1 MCFSL
6 LSDYTPIILV
16 SGGVAAVAWLF
27 AILLKSAPIVG
38 SPMSKILK
46 GISIFGFFVGLL
58 LLFTGAAIWSAGVWD
73 IATKCLL
80 LITGLSLFLKPLR
93 QLPWAT
99 LFGLI
104 IGLVSVFLAYS
115 YFPIPEIVFNISST
129 WLYLAIFFI
138 SALVSYFLFKFL
150 EDLGR
155 ILASKP
161 VATILGIICISHGI
175 LLLFNQNLFSILGI

>member
-80 LITGLSLFLKPLR
+80 LITGLSIIFKTFKYS
-93 QLPWAT
+93 LPWVYYYSVL
-99 LFGLI
+99 LFGL
-104 IGLVSVFLAYS
+104 VSLFFSLYS
-115 YFPIPEIVFNISST
+115 
-129 WLYLAIFFI
+129 
-138 SALVSYFLFKFL
+138 
-150 EDLGR
+150 
-155 ILASKP
+155 
-161 VATILGIICISHGI
+161 
-175 LLLFNQNLFSILGI
+175 LFS